1 MKNRYYKI
9 QTILQLI
16 LTIFL
21 FIVCLPLNAQ
31 TIPGHENLMLAQF
44 SFDPDS
50 LPVYGYNVINAFPH
64 DSNAFTQGLIYENDA
79 LYEGTGF
86 YAQSTLRKVALTTGS
101 VLKIHY
107 LGNSYFG
114 EGITMWHDTII
125 QITWREHTGFIYIEQ
140 DTFQVVDSF
149 SYSTEGWG
157 LTHDDTCL
165 IMSDGTAR
173 IYYLDPHTYVEVG
186 HIDVEAE
193 GIPVTYLNELEYIQG
208 NIYANVWYCDSIAI
222 IDPQTGNV
230 TAWLDLS
237 ALSSGQPNVLNGIAY
252 DGDDVRFFVTGKLW
266 STLYEIEVDPLNYP
280 PVIVAFD
287 PPSPCYIDIDSSLLL
302 TVMVEDPDPGDS
314 LSCTWSIDGV
324 IDTTAHNTSY
334 IYSSTIETTDTVMFQ
349 VDDGMFSDSVVWII
363 VVSEPGII
371 TDKSDIVSEPGVFLS
386 CHPNPFSKSI
396 VIDFSTG
403 LRAKGIGHGAKGIE
417 IDIYD
422 ANGRVVKSITRLSD
436 DPVTWRGE
444 DQSGN
449 RLPAGIYFVGLDT
462 GDDVI
467 FEQLIK
473 LK

>member
-1 MKNRYYKI
+1 MENEYNKK
-9 QTILQLI
+9 QPILSLI
-16 LTIFL
+16 LTISL
-21 FIVCLPLNAQ
+21 LVACLPMNAQ
-31 TIPGHENLMLAQF
+31 AILDHENMTLTQLF
-44 SFDPDS
+44 FDQDS

-86 YAQSTLRKVALTTGS
+86 YAQSTLRKVGLMTGS

-107 LGNSYFG
+107 LDNSYFG

-125 QITWREHTGFIYIEQ
+125 QLTWREHTGFVYIEQ

-149 SYSTEGWG
+149 NYSTEGWG

-165 IMSDGTAR
+165 IMSDGTSR

-186 HIDVEAE
+186 YIDVEAE

-252 DGDDVRFFVTGKLW
+252 DCDSVRLFVTGKLW
-266 STLYEIEVDPLNYP
+266 STLYEIEVEPLNYP

-287 PPSPCYIDIDSSLLL
+287 PPSPCYIDLDSSLLL
-302 TVMVEDPDPGDS
+302 TVLVDDPDPLDS
-314 LSCTWSIDGV
+314 LSYTWSVDGI
-324 IDTTAHNTSY
+324 IDTTAHDTSY
-334 IYSSTIETTDTVMFQ
+334 SYSSSVVTTDTVMFK
-349 VDDGMFSDSVVWII
+349 VDDGMFSDSVVWIV

-371 TDKSDIVSEPGVFLS
+371 AEKIDIVTDPGVFLS
-386 CHPNPFSKSI
+386 CHPNPFCQMTDIRWQMTDGADK
-396 VIDFSTG
+396 DFYI
-403 LRAKGIGHGAKGIE
+403 R
-417 IDIYD
+417 IYD
-422 ANGRVVKSITRLSD
+422 AAGRVVKSVPRTTPYSLRSTLIWDGT
-436 DPVTWRGE
+436 

-449 RLPAGIYFVGLDT
+449 RLPAGVYFVGLDT
-462 GDDVI
+462 GDNVI
-467 FEQLIK
+467 FKHIIK